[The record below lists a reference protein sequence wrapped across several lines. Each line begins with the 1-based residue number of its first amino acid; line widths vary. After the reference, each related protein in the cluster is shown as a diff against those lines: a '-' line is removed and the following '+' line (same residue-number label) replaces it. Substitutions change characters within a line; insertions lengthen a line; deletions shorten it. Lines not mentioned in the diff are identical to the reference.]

1 MNTSW
6 ACKNMSAHAGPN
18 LHIQEQTHNL
28 FSTKTQPKHVPT
40 PPKVSGFHLNLS
52 HSKTQAFTSLK
63 TYQNGRS
70 KEKLNNKK
78 SLKNLLIRSLHSPK
92 GVVVI
97 CRSRKEPSSALLL
110 HSNKWD
116 GRHRWKGCRN
126 SSWTWVPL
134 KEMRKFEREVEIK
147 KEDEGQIGREW
158 ERGKRLLW
166 RELERIWKGERN
178 EENEKRN
185 VW

>member
-1 MNTSW
+1 MHRKGPAYAGFCTHTQDGTCTRINWRTITHTQEQACIRMNTGW

-97 CRSRKEPSSALLL
+97 CTSRKEPSSALLL
-110 HSNKWD
+110 HSNRWD
-116 GRHRWKGCRN
+116 GRHQWKGCRN
-126 SSWTWVPL
+126 SSWT
-134 KEMRKFEREVEIK
+134 
-147 KEDEGQIGREW
+147 
-158 ERGKRLLW
+158 
-166 RELERIWKGERN
+166 
-178 EENEKRN
+178 
-185 VW
+185 